1 MIITIRE
8 EFPMKLGAENQIRNQ
23 EKQTGKKIK

>member
-8 EFPMKLGAENQIRNQ
+8 EFPVKIGAENETRNQ

>member
-8 EFPMKLGAENQIRNQ
+8 EFPMKLGAENEIRNQ